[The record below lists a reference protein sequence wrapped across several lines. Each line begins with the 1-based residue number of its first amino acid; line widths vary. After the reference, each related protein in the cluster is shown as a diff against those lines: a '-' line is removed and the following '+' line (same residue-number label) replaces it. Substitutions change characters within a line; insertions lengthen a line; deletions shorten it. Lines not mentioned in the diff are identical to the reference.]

1 MTLGIISSNSRC
13 SPFSHRFAQG
23 NALRLPSSAVCPRSA
38 SFLLPSLNI
47 DATPVVSM
55 RRRYVIKNQSPE
67 AKQTSGVTRDL
78 RPGDRVMGFTRFG
91 AFSTHVNVPRSFVRK
106 MPEEWSFEQGASFL
120 VQACFLDL
128 TNPPFLHPP
137 SPFPSRLS
145 STPSL
150 SR

>member
-1 MTLGIISSNSRC
+1 MRYDCRRVLSVPGQRH
-13 SPFSHRFAQG
+13 FSCR
-23 NALRLPSSAVCPRSA
+23 A
-38 SFLLPSLNI
+38 SILY
-47 DATPVVSM
+47 ATPVVSM
-55 RRRYVIKNQSPE
+55 RRRYVIKNQSSE

-128 TNPPFLHPP
+128 TNPPFPLPP

-145 STPSL
+145 SAPSL
-150 SR
+150 SH